1 MQDPTARNSTNS
13 QNAGFGS
20 KNLTSESSVDVE
32 REPMPDRTPETDSD
46 DPHMPP
52 ARSGSVAEAH
62 EKPTEGDPI
71 DNPVH
76 HTGHMPPPVTS
87 NRD

>member
-1 MQDPTARNSTNS
+1 MSDRNSENS

-20 KNLTSESSVDVE
+20 KNPTSESSVDVE
-32 REPMPDRTPETDSD
+32 REPMPDRTPETNSD
-46 DPHMPP
+46 EPQIPP
-52 ARSGSVAEAH
+52 ARSGSGAEAR

-76 HTGHMPPPVTS
+76 HSGHIPPPVTS

>member
-1 MQDPTARNSTNS
+1 MPDNNSDAS

-20 KNLTSESSVDVE
+20 RNSTSEASVDVE
-32 REPMPDRTPETDSD
+32 REPMPDRSPETDSD
-46 DPHMPP
+46 QPKIPP
-52 ARSGSVAEAH
+52 ARSGGGAEAH

-76 HTGHMPPPVTS
+76 HTGHIPPPVTA